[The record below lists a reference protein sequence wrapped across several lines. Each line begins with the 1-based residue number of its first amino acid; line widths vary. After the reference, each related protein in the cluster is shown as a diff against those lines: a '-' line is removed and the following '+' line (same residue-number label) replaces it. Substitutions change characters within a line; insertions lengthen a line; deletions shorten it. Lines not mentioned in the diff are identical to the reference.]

1 MMTQKRF
8 APARLIPFLCLLL
21 LPFGAIA
28 LGIML
33 LAVNTLFNAAFA
45 VTFGVLPLCFILLL
59 WPIWMTGKPKAWL
72 RVLLSVVLSVVFLL
86 SVLFMIAVGKHEML
100 DCYEGDDM
108 TVPYTEMQKKNSFMP
123 PLSDVGA
130 PEETAYYDYFSQQM
144 GFFTCDAEILICRY
158 GEDAYQQEKARV
170 ETAYTFQTQ
179 PMEACGYTCDP
190 TATLDGYTFQIL
202 ADTEGAPWNESYPK
216 IVNLIATN
224 DATHEIVYLYF
235 CDDDLDYIED
245 MAEFIRNDCGWKH
258 IR

>member
-1 MMTQKRF
+1 MTEKRF

-21 LPFGAIA
+21 LPLGAIA

-33 LAVNTLFNAAFA
+33 LTVNTLFNVAFA
-45 VTFGVLPLCFILLL
+45 LTFVVLPLCFILLL

-86 SVLFMIAVGKHEML
+86 SVLFVIAVGKHEML

-108 TVPYTEMQKKNSFMP
+108 TAPYTEMQKKNSFMP
-123 PLSDVGA
+123 PLSDVGT

-144 GFFTCDAEILICRY
+144 GFFTCDAEVLICRY

-179 PMEACGYTCDP
+179 PMEACGYTCDA
-190 TATLDGYTFQIL
+190 TAELDEYAFRVV
-202 ADTEGAPWNESYPK
+202 AYEEGGSWDEYFPK
-216 IVNLIATN
+216 SMFLIATN
-224 DATHEIVYLYF
+224 DATREIVYLSF

-245 MAEFIRNDCGWKH
+245 LAEFIRNDCGWKH